1 MQYQTDLRKLEWL
14 FRHAVKAFEAAFR
27 RDVFLGLKSTASKI
41 KDWSKKKRLRID
53 SCNVSIMVM

>member
-27 RDVFLGLKSTASKI
+27 WDVFLSLKSTASEI
-41 KDWSKKKRLRID
+41 KDWSKKKRRRID
-53 SCNVSIMVM
+53 SSNLSIMVM